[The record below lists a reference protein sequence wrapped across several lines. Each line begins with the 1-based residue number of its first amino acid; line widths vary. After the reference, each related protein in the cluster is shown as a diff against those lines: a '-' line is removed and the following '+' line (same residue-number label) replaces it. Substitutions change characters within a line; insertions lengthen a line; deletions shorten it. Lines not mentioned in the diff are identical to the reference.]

1 MKLHRRTILAACIA
15 AALSSA
21 VLPVSAE
28 PSAAAQT
35 PVGLGEV
42 RELALAKS
50 TVLRKAVLAYD
61 AAALA
66 GKAQDYKRL
75 PSFGASAGTT
85 LDYLADGSLAEGLGA
100 SAKISVS
107 QSVYD
112 GGKLAAQSK
121 SSSIAVE
128 AAAVVV
134 RGTRVEIIGQAD
146 AAFYTVLKA
155 AATTEAAASDLEAA
169 SLRLRIARAKA
180 EAGVIAQSD
189 YLQAESEAAARGTA
203 LIKAR
208 TALASARAKLASM
221 TGLPASC
228 VLEPIDFSCYDG
240 LLARLS
246 SLDDVAVA
254 ELSGGYADLAAEV
267 NPGLAGY
274 AIAAR
279 KATIAVDVAKSA
291 YLPGVSAGL
300 SQGVA
305 YDGTRGLSLGAG
317 SISLTAT
324 MNLDLWSTSS
334 SVKSAEIAAAMAE
347 LEGSAGAESLVLE
360 LDVAVNGLLSAA
372 QSIASLDKALEY
384 AESSY
389 RNVLEKFTLSAAAAS
404 DLSAAEALVSTARTG
419 LIGAR
424 YDFLSA
430 VSGLRGLVG
439 LEGEDRI
446 VAAMQ

>member
-1 MKLHRRTILAACIA
+1 MRLYRRTFLAALFTAILVGA
-15 AALSSA
+15 
-21 VLPVSAE
+21 
-28 PSAAAQT
+28 AAAQA
-35 PVGLGEV
+35 PVGLAEV

-61 AAALA
+61 SAALA
-66 GKAQDYKRL
+66 EKAQAYKRL
-75 PSFGASAGTT
+75 PSLGASAGST
-85 LDYLADGSLAEGLGA
+85 LDYLADGGLVEGLGA
-100 SAKISVS
+100 SARFSVS

-121 SSSIAVE
+121 SSNIAVE
-128 AAAVVV
+128 AAAGVV
-134 RGTRVEIIGQAD
+134 RGARVDIVGQAD

-155 AATTEAAASDLEAA
+155 AANTEAAASDLEAA

-180 EAGVIAQSD
+180 ESGVIAQSD

-208 TALASARAKLASM
+208 TALASARAKLVSM
-221 TGLPASC
+221 TGLPAST
-228 VLEPIDFSCYDG
+228 VLEPIDFSRYDG

-246 SLDDVAVA
+246 SLDVVAVA
-254 ELSGGYADLAAEV
+254 ELSGGYADLAAEA

-274 AIAAR
+274 ALAAR

-291 YLPGVSAGL
+291 YLPSVSAGL

-305 YDGTRGLSLGAG
+305 YDGTRGLGLGAG
-317 SISLTAT
+317 SLSLTAT
-324 MNLDLWSTSS
+324 MSLDLWSTAA
-334 SVKSAEIAAAMAE
+334 SVKSAEVAAAMAA
-347 LEGSAGAESLVLE
+347 LEGSAGTESLILDI
-360 LDVAVNGLLSAA
+360 DVAVNGLLSAA
-372 QSIASLDKALEY
+372 QSIASLAKALEY

-404 DLSAAEALVSTARTG
+404 DLSASEALVSSARTG

-430 VSGLRGLVG
+430 VSELRGLVG
-439 LEGEDRI
+439 LESDEHI
-446 VAAMQ
+446 IAAMQ